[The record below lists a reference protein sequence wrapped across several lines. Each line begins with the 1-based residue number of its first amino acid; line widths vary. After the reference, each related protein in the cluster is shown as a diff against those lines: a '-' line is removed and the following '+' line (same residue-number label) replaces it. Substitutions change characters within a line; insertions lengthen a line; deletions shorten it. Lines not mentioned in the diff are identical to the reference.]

1 MNYLLWGN
9 CQKPKEAPDI
19 IKIEVDVHFCTPTF
33 IYYLISSY
41 LAITK

>member
-1 MNYLLWGN
+1 MGKLSKAQGT
-9 CQKPKEAPDI
+9 PDI
-19 IKIEVDVHFCTPTF
+19 IKIEVDVHFCTPTS